1 MHCSRR
7 RIKMKKIN
15 DEKRFRIISTIIL
28 LVISIVALF
37 PMVLLVVASFT
48 EETELITRG
57 YQIFPKKFSLEAYR
71 YMWRQAPMIL
81 RAYLVTIGTSVV
93 GTVLSVLLTTSIAYP
108 MARKNFLF
116 RNALSFFVY
125 FTMLFNG
132 GLVPQYIMWTTI
144 FHIKNTYAALIF
156 PNLLMSAFNIF
167 LVRNYYANS
176 IPDAL
181 YEAAQLDGASE
192 MGIFVKVVFPLAKP
206 VIATVGLFSGLAY
219 WNSWTNALYYVQ
231 DPKYFGIQ
239 NLLMRIMRNIEYL
252 RTGASEMAAEGQAVS
267 LPGNSIRMALAFVGI
282 LPIVIIYP
290 MLQKYF
296 IKGVVIGAVKG

>member
-1 MHCSRR
+1 MT
-7 RIKMKKIN
+7 KMS
-15 DEKRFRIISTIIL
+15 DEKRFQLIATVIL
-28 LVISIVALF
+28 LVISIAALF
-37 PMVLLVVASFT
+37 PMILLVVASFT
-48 EETELITRG
+48 DENELITNG
-57 YQIFPKKFSLEAYR
+57 YQLLPKKFSLEAYT
-71 YMWRQAPMIL
+71 YMIKQAATIV
-81 RAYLVTIGTSVV
+81 RAYLVTIGTTVI
-93 GTVLSVLLTTSIAYP
+93 GTVLSIFLTTSIAYP
-108 MARKNFLF
+108 MARKNFKY
-116 RNALSFFVY
+116 RNALSFYVY

-144 FHIKNTYAALIF
+144 FHIKDTYAALIF
-156 PNLLMSAFNIF
+156 PNLLMTAFNIF

-176 IPDAL
+176 LPDAL

-192 MGIFVKVVFPLAKP
+192 FGIFTRIVFPLAKP

-239 NLLMRIMRNIEYL
+239 NLLMRIMKNIEYL
-252 RTGASEMAAEGQAVS
+252 RTGAAEMSAEGQAVS
-267 LPGNSIRMALAFVGI
+267 LPGNSIRMALAFIGI

-296 IKGVVIGAVKG
+296 IKGVVVGAVKG

>member
-167 LVRNYYANS
+167 LVRNYYANFT
-176 IPDAL
+176 
-181 YEAAQLDGASE
+181 E
-192 MGIFVKVVFPLAKP
+192 
-206 VIATVGLFSGLAY
+206 
-219 WNSWTNALYYVQ
+219 
-231 DPKYFGIQ
+231 
-239 NLLMRIMRNIEYL
+239 
-252 RTGASEMAAEGQAVS
+252 RTKEE
-267 LPGNSIRMALAFVGI
+267 R
-282 LPIVIIYP
+282 
-290 MLQKYF
+290 
-296 IKGVVIGAVKG
+296 

>member
-1 MHCSRR
+1 MTKFS
-7 RIKMKKIN
+7 
-15 DEKRFRIISTIIL
+15 DEKRFRFAATLIL
-28 LVISIVALF
+28 LIICMAALF

-48 EETELITRG
+48 DENELITNG
-57 YQIFPKKFSLEAYR
+57 YQILPAKFSLEAYR
-71 YMWRQAPMIL
+71 YMARQAATII
-81 RAYLVTIGTSVV
+81 RSYAVTIGTTVV
-93 GTVLSVLLTTSIAYP
+93 GTVLSILLTTSIAYP
-108 MARKNFLF
+108 MARKNFKY

-144 FHIKNTYAALIF
+144 FHIKDTYAALIF
-156 PNLLMSAFNIF
+156 PNLLMTAFNIF
-167 LVRNYYANS
+167 LVRNYYSNS
-176 IPDAL
+176 LPDAL
-181 YEAAQLDGASE
+181 YEAAQLDGATE
-192 MGIFVKVVFPLAKP
+192 VGIFTRIVFPLAKP

-239 NLLMRIMRNIEYL
+239 NLLMRIMKNIEYL
-252 RTGASEMAAEGQAVS
+252 RTGAAEMTAEGQAVS
-267 LPGNSIRMALAFVGI
+267 LPGNSIRMALAFIGI

-296 IKGVVIGAVKG
+296 IKGVVVGAVKG